1 MLFHGNGELI
11 ADYDAAAPTVADA
24 GAALA
29 VVDYRGYGKS
39 LGEPTLRNVIQ
50 DSHKV
55 VATLAERSVV
65 VMGRSLGSV
74 AAAELYRNPPPCVV
88 GFIWESGIADVDTL
102 VNGRN
107 LRTTPPF
114 SQEERD
120 VIDPIPKL
128 RAGRSPLLVIHGADD
143 ELVPPGEAQ
152 VAFDA
157 AGTTNKELVLVP
169 EKGHNDLSS
178 APIYWQAIAAF
189 IQNRVADNPGTP

>member
-11 ADYDAAAPTVADA
+11 ADYDAAAPTVAEA

-39 LGEPTLRNVIQ
+39 QGEPTLRNVIQ

-55 VATLAERSVV
+55 VVALAERSVV

-88 GFIWESGIADVDTL
+88 GFIWESGIAEVDTL

-107 LRTTPPF
+107 LRTPPSF
-114 SQEERD
+114 SQEERG

-128 RAGRSPLLVIHGADD
+128 RAGRSPLLVIHAADD
-143 ELVPPGEAQ
+143 ELVPPREAQ
-152 VAFDA
+152 VAFDS
-157 AGTTNKELVLVP
+157 AGTTNKEIVFVP
-169 EKGHNDLSS
+169 GRGHNDLSS

-189 IQNRVADNPGTP
+189 IRNRVTDSP